1 MSNNLMTRFEVNG
14 QAVELDAATVR
25 NYLTNGSGRPTDQEV
40 AMFIKLC
47 QYQGLNP
54 FLREAY
60 LIKYS
65 DKNPATTVVG
75 KDAFTRRAAEMEE
88 CKGWKAGVC
97 CVNTKTGDYVE
108 REGTIVLPTEE
119 LVGGWCE
126 VKLTRWEEPFK
137 QTALLKEYDQRNA
150 MWTAKPATMI
160 RKVAIVQAL
169 REAFPRQFQGMY
181 DQSEMRVE
189 NELPEAEVSQDKN
202 ELPIGKEKKKEI
214 SELIGKDEKKIAT
227 AKAVLSLYRYTSI
240 ADVKNKDYDEILQ
253 TLKEAFQPLNN
264 EEEVID
270 IEPQEEQIEI
280 DDSDMPDLAVKGDID
295 GTE

>member
-14 QAVELDAATVR
+14 QSVELDAATVR

-126 VKLTRWEEPFK
+126 VKITRWEEPFK
-137 QTALLKEYDQRNA
+137 QTALLKEYNQNNS

-169 REAFPRQFQGMY
+169 REAFPRQFQGMH

-189 NELPEAEVSQDKN
+189 SELPEVEVPQDAGKR
-202 ELPIGKEKKKEI
+202 PIDGREKKVLM
-214 SELIGKDEKKIAT
+214 ELLGDEKERILIAQ
-227 AKAVLSLYRYTSI
+227 KALAGYGYHSI
-240 ADVKNKDYDEILQ
+240 KDILKEDYDEILQ
-253 TLKEAFQPLNN
+253 TLKEAFQPLDN
-264 EEEVID
+264 VID
-270 IEPQEEQIEI
+270 IKPTEMEQVEI
-280 DDSDMPDLAVKGDID
+280 DDSDMPDMRVG
-295 GTE
+295 E

>member
-1 MSNNLMTRFEVNG
+1 MSQALMTKFEVNG

-97 CVNTKTGDYVE
+97 CVDKKTGAYVE
-108 REGTIVLPTEE
+108 REGTIVLPTED
-119 LVGGWCE
+119 LIGGWCE

-150 MWTAKPATMI
+150 MWNAKPATMI
-160 RKVAIVQAL
+160 RKIAIVQAL
-169 REAFPRQFQGMY
+169 REAFPKQFQGMY
-181 DQSEMRVE
+181 DQSEMGVE
-189 NELPEAEVSQDKN
+189 SELPEVEVSQDSQKQ
-202 ELPIGKEKKKEI
+202 PIDGREKKALMDLLGNEKERI
-214 SELIGKDEKKIAT
+214 LIAQKVLAGYGYHSIKDILRE
-227 AKAVLSLYRYTSI
+227 
-240 ADVKNKDYDEILQ
+240 DYEEIVNH
-253 TLKEAFQPLNN
+253 LKEAFQEL
-264 EEEVID
+264 EATVID
-270 IEPQEEQIEI
+270 VEPEEIAFDEPEGEI
-280 DDSDMPDLAVKGDID
+280 GDTD
-295 GTE
+295 AH